1 MGQLWEFFVFITDES
16 EKHKAFFI
24 ERVKCGFI
32 SEGFTLD
39 ETKVKIPSWI
49 KQTFK

>member
-1 MGQLWEFFVFITDES
+1 MGQLWKSFKDKS
-16 EKHKAFFI
+16 EKHKVLFI
-24 ERVKCGFI
+24 ERVKCGLI
-32 SEGFTLD
+32 SEGIFTLD